1 MRKLEVYGLIAEIV
15 AAFAVVVSLLFLA
28 FQFREQS
35 AQLERQVGQERL
47 TSFSEARRFFFGF
60 LSGRDT
66 DKGASVTRPNHF
78 RRSICLRQYD
88 E

>member
-28 FQFREQS
+28 FQVREQS

-47 TSFSEARRFFFGF
+47 TCFSEARRGFF
-60 LSGRDT
+60 RI
-66 DKGASVTRPNHF
+66 P
-78 RRSICLRQYD
+78 IRQRY
-88 E
+88 